1 MVINM
6 KYVSLPVLM
15 ATLMSPAYG
24 REAETVARKPV
35 LSIDEDATSAW
46 MRETFEKHQAKNK
59 QRGLGRLTHDELLEI
74 VSLKDYDA
82 SAQEKNRIA
91 SGIQLRTEGPLQVD
105 EGKLPS
111 ASEIAM
117 GPRTRIRSDAELKE
131 KLSYVPADL
140 SRSWVGPAE
149 LLRLEPTGVIDA
161 GKSTG
166 LIRTYLLPGAG
177 VLVVSEDDYVASQT
191 RITLIRETLNAS
203 VNGIPA
209 RAYSAMSKDGR
220 GKAELRWVTPSRSYW
235 LTFITDD
242 STQLQSGEKLLRQVA
257 QSISM

>member
-1 MVINM
+1 MVMNM
-6 KYVSLPVLM
+6 KYISLPVLM
-15 ATLMSPAYG
+15 AALMLPAYG
-24 REAETVARKPV
+24 QEAETITRKPV
-35 LSIDEDATSAW
+35 IAVDEDETSTW
-46 MRETFEKHQAKNK
+46 MRETFEKHQAKNE
-59 QRGLGRLTHDELLEI
+59 QRAHSRLTHDELLEI

-91 SGIQLRTEGPLQVD
+91 SGIRLRTEGPLQVD

-111 ASEIAM
+111 ASEIAL
-117 GPRTRIRSDAELKE
+117 GPRTRLRSDAELKE

-140 SRSWVGPAE
+140 SRSSVGPAE
-149 LLRLEPTGVIDA
+149 LLRLEPTGTIND

-166 LIRTYLLPGAG
+166 LIRTYLLPGSG
-177 VLVVSEDDYVASQT
+177 VLIVSEDDYVASQT
-191 RITLIRETLNAS
+191 RITLIRETLNAN
-203 VNGIPA
+203 VNGVPA

-242 STQLQSGEKLLRQVA
+242 STQLQFGEKLLRQVA